1 MADSSIPISVQGY
14 KRLEKEL
21 AELKEERPHIIQAIK
36 EAREEGDCVKTP
48 VTMPPE
54 SVRACVRPESSTSN
68 PDSDCTR

>member
-21 AELKEERPHIIQAIK
+21 AELKEERPHIIQAK
-36 EAREEGDCVKTP
+36 KATCVKTP